1 MLSAEKQEL
10 VVYEAYNE
18 QKHEH
23 GEEHHHPRALAIFRE
38 HAQLQYATKEK
49 FVNKI
54 LSNKHAQADGK
65 KVHEDFEGDESRVWR
80 IPEKKIE
87 KSSYELW
94 KKKMCLL
101 NCIPYTGFFL

>member
-49 FVNKI
+49 FLNKI
-54 LSNKHAQADGK
+54 LSHKHAQADGK

-94 KKKMCLL
+94 KKKCV
-101 NCIPYTGFFL
+101 C